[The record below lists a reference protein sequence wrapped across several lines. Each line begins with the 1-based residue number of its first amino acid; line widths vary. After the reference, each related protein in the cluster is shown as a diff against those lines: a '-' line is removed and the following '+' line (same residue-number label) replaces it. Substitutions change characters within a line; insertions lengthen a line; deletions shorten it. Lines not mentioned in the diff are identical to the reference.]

1 MAWYVY
7 VAHFV
12 AGSVLANAVPHFV
25 HGISGER
32 FQSPFASPPGVG
44 ESSPLVNVLW
54 GMANLVIGYVLL
66 FGIGIFAGG
75 VSVDALVVAFGI
87 LVAAVGLARH
97 FGHVRQG
104 DRSPAIGGGR

>member
-1 MAWYVY
+1 MAWYIH

-12 AGSVLANAVPHFV
+12 AGLFLANAVPHFV
-25 HGISGER
+25 HGISGEK

-66 FGIGIFAGG
+66 VGVGDFAGG
-75 VSVDALVVAFGI
+75 LSLDALVVALGA
-87 LVAAVGLARH
+87 LATAVGLARH
-97 FGHVRQG
+97 FGHVR
-104 DRSPAIGGGR
+104 RGR